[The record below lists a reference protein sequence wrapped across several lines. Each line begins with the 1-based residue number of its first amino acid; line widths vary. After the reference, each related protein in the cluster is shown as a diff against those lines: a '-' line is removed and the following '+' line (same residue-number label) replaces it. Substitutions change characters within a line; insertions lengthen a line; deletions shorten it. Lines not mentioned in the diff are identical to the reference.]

1 MDKKPVTRIDLEKDG
16 NDVKVRQW
24 FEGWVENDPADITE
38 TIENA
43 YIVGLLMRYENQGYA
58 VEMCDATHGR
68 ALRGKTTRI
77 DFTQAADGSFHVRK
91 FPYGWTAK
99 TKPISDE
106 IKSESDYEQAI
117 LWCVVNGWHVRRWP
131 GGARAFKGAPQ
142 PVRDRASILTMR
154 RKVEA
159 DMQQGRTNHQYQSGY
174 DFALDY

>member
-1 MDKKPVTRIDLEKDG
+1 
-16 NDVKVRQW
+16 
-24 FEGWVENDPADITE
+24 
-38 TIENA
+38 
-43 YIVGLLMRYENQGYA
+43 
-58 VEMCDATHGR
+58 MCDATHGR
-68 ALRGKTTRI
+68 ALRGETTRI
-77 DFTQAADGSFHVRK
+77 DFTQANDGSFHVK
-91 FPYGWTAK
+91 NFPYGWTAK

-117 LWCVVNGWHVRRWP
+117 LWCVASGWHVRRWP

-159 DMQQGRTNHQYQSGY
+159 DMQNGRTNHQFQSGF